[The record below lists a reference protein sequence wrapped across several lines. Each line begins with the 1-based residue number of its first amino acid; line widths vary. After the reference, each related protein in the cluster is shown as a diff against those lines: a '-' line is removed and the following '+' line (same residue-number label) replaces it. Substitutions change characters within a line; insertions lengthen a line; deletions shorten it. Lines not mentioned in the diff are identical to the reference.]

1 MVVKD
6 GTTVIPSSEYTVSYS
21 NNIKVGTATVTITDN
36 PDGNYDVRGSK
47 TFTIQAGAASLKEPP
62 RANDL
67 TYNGFEQALVTPG
80 TAVNGKVVYA
90 TTTKCR
96 VTMAPAIR
104 SPCQCLW
111 RSNKS
116 WPIPRSN
123 WSWQA
128 ILFRTLV
135 FRKNL
140 P

>member
-1 MVVKD
+1 MTIAPKQVKNPTIALSRDTFDYDGTAKEPSVVVKD

-90 TTTKCR
+90 TTTKDG
-96 VTMAPAIR
+96 PY
-104 SPCQCLW
+104 SP
-111 RSNKS
+111 S
-116 WPIPRSN
+116 IPST
-123 WSWQA
+123 Q
-128 ILFRTLV
+128 
-135 FRKNL
+135 
-140 P
+140 